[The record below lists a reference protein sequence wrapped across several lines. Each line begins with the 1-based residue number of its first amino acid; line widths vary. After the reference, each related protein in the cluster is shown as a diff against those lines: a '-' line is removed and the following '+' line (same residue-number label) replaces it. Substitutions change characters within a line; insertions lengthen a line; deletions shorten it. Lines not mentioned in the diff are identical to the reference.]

1 VRREAANR
9 VTIYCWYQ
17 RRCDGGGVEGVDAPS
32 PRQLSL
38 PLPRQNEQELLYDSH
53 STGVYA
59 WDASLDADTA
69 ITGKR
74 MVVYLVRTPPPTFAP
89 VKLIARWAPT
99 PGGTGRR
106 ASLRAAPAEPRT
118 EMWAFQA
125 SRGYSQEAAASSSHR
140 ERRKEG
146 TERVLNHE

>member
-1 VRREAANR
+1 MRREAANR

-74 MVVYLVRTPPPTFAP
+74 MVVYLVRTPPSHLRPCETHSE
-89 VKLIARWAPT
+89 VGTDARRNGAEGVT
-99 PGGTGRR
+99 ARCARR
-106 ASLRAAPAEPRT
+106 APHGNVGVSGEP
-118 EMWAFQA
+118 WVFA
-125 SRGYSQEAAASSSHR
+125 RGGCELVPQR
-140 ERRKEG
+140 EKEG
-146 TERVLNHE
+146 RNGACPES